1 MNNVVGLDMLPSSIF
16 ETNDRE
22 EEDSEAQSSQEDGQ
36 SREERQGGEAD
47 CSSDVTMVVLP
58 VQTAAVKVRIIIW

>member
-1 MNNVVGLDMLPSSIF
+1 MNNVVGLDMLPSPIF

-36 SREERQGGEAD
+36 SREECQG
-47 CSSDVTMVVLP
+47 
-58 VQTAAVKVRIIIW
+58 

>member
-1 MNNVVGLDMLPSSIF
+1 MSAVFITRLVLDKMSFVAVVNNVVGLDMLPSSIF

-36 SREERQGGEAD
+36 SREECQG
-47 CSSDVTMVVLP
+47 
-58 VQTAAVKVRIIIW
+58 